1 MILMAFKIKTKNN
14 LIKASKK
21 SSSRIHKERPL
32 EYQMSQNKLHVIKK
46 TVSKLIYKKA
56 QKFTYVHIKK

>member
-1 MILMAFKIKTKNN
+1 MILMTFKIKTKNN

-46 TVSKLIYKKA
+46 THINKKP
-56 QKFTYVHIKK
+56 

>member
-1 MILMAFKIKTKNN
+1 MAFKIKTKNN

-46 TVSKLIYKKA
+46 TVSKLIYKKT

>member
-21 SSSRIHKERPL
+21 SSSRIHKKHPL

-46 TVSKLIYKKA
+46 THITKKP
-56 QKFTYVHIKK
+56 